1 MHGPGAIGSGTARP
15 QSLILSLKLVTIV
28 LTSLFFSTRPG
39 LPALLIHRYVHA
51 GTVALEVNLTALI
64 FQDPFLGF
72 SVAVPWYFTTG
83 ELSTRPGTVIMAK
96 SMLMP
101 KEVYIY

>member
-1 MHGPGAIGSGTARP
+1 
-15 QSLILSLKLVTIV
+15 LI
-28 LTSLFFSTRPG
+28 
-39 LPALLIHRYVHA
+39 
-51 GTVALEVNLTALI
+51 ALI

-72 SVAVPWYFTTG
+72 SVAFPWYLTTG

-101 KEVYIY
+101 KELYMY